1 MDLTSNGVVIT
12 YAVHLDKKVSRQ
24 TIHEAN
30 KYIVDVV
37 REPVDLELLSSKI
50 AQDIGTSMSAVNLW
64 SLLLFLFNISSI
76 SSSFSGYFSS
86 K

>member
-1 MDLTSNGVVIT
+1 MKLN
-12 YAVHLDKKVSRQ
+12 R
-24 TIHEAN
+24 
-30 KYIVDVV
+30 YIVDVV

-64 SLLLFLFNISSI
+64 SLLPFLFNTPSI

>member
-1 MDLTSNGVVIT
+1 MKLN
-12 YAVHLDKKVSRQ
+12 R
-24 TIHEAN
+24 
-30 KYIVDVV
+30 YIVDVV
-37 REPVDLELLSSKI
+37 TEPVDLELLSSKI

-64 SLLLFLFNISSI
+64 SLLLFLFNTSSI